1 MNEEG
6 TAPPKAIEPAGD
18 RESEGRD
25 AAAAVRLFSWQAP
38 GEEVVSL
45 RRRHPYFLVTR
56 LMIPAAILALPLA
69 LWIVGRDL
77 GISLPRLVPWGYVV
91 LGPAA
96 GLLFFWF
103 YVSWQNA
110 YLAITTRRLV
120 HARKPLWGEEI
131 RQELLLEGVA
141 SAEMDPL
148 DPVADTFGFGSLTV
162 RSTGGDLVHLG
173 GFEDPEEMQ
182 EELLAAAE
190 RSRRQGPDW
199 PILVRPLVTEAD
211 VATRPGAGIRG
222 PLFPRSRIE
231 EDGLITLRKH
241 WYVLLRAL
249 VAPAG
254 LLVLLLEAGLGML
267 LGVPLLRGLPGD
279 LGLSLTI
286 AGSSL
291 LALIILYRYEDWR
304 NELFILTD
312 ERLIDVDK
320 KPFLLREERR
330 EAALSRVQ
338 DVRYVVPGILANL
351 LNVGNVVIETASSEG
366 ELTFEWIHD
375 PRRVQRDIFERVE
388 AWREQER
395 REESRARVEEL
406 KQAFSEIGGVDPPAS
421 D

>member
-1 MNEEG
+1 MNEEK
-6 TAPPKAIEPAGD
+6 TTQPEPTEVAGD
-18 RESEGRD
+18 GSSE
-25 AAAAVRLFSWQAP
+25 VRLFAWQAP
-38 GEEVVSL
+38 GEAVLSV

-56 LMIPAAILALPLA
+56 LLIPAAILTLPVA
-69 LWIVGRDL
+69 LWVAGRDL
-77 GISLPRLVPWGYVV
+77 GLPVPRLVPWGYLV
-91 LGPAA
+91 LGPVA

-110 YLAITTRRLV
+110 YLALTTRRLV
-120 HARKPLWGEEI
+120 HARKPLWGEEV
-131 RQELLLEGVA
+131 RQEVLLEEV
-141 SAEMDPL
+141 SDAELEPL
-148 DPVADTFGFGSLTV
+148 DAIGDTLGFGNLTV
-162 RSTGGDLVHLG
+162 RTKAGELVRLA
-173 GFEDPEEMQ
+173 GFEDPEELQ
-182 EELLAAAE
+182 EEILANAE
-190 RSRRQGPDW
+190 RARRQGPDW
-199 PILVRPLVTEAD
+199 PILVRPLTTEAE
-211 VATRPGAGIRG
+211 AGAGPGAQIRG
-222 PLFPRSRIE
+222 YLFPRSRVE
-231 EDGLITLRKH
+231 EEGRIMLRKH
-241 WYVLLRAL
+241 WYVLLRSI

-254 LLVLLLEAGLGML
+254 LLLLILEAGLGVI
-267 LGVPLLRGLPGD
+267 LGVPLLAGLPGD

-312 ERLIDVDK
+312 ERLIDLDK

-366 ELTFEWIHD
+366 ELTFEWVHD

-388 AWREQER
+388 AWRAQER